1 MEQQQGSFEGW
12 AKLELMGHQQE
23 TGYVTTVYFGGAAL
37 FKVDVPE
44 VPEKERVSEHPGY
57 LNGKLCPTGTRVTF
71 AAVPGYTRFISPAAL
86 YALNPCSEEVARKV
100 IERVQGEVK
109 VVELPASQQLSV
121 STDAEDRLPFEED
134 EQEEEYDDAELEELE
149 PDGFQRTEP

>member
-1 MEQQQGSFEGW
+1 MEQQQANFSGW
-12 AKLELMGHQQE
+12 ARVELLGHQSE

-44 VPEKERVSEHPGY
+44 VPEKERISDHPGW
-57 LNGKLCPTGTRVTF
+57 LEGKLCPTGTKVTF

-109 VVELPASQQLSV
+109 VVELPASQQLTTSPEP
-121 STDAEDRLPFEED
+121 TEED
-134 EQEEEYDDAELEELE
+134 EQEEDYDDAELDELE
-149 PDGFQRTEP
+149 EEPEPYGFQRTEP